1 MSRNIFLRLLI
12 GSLCVLALLAGL
24 VVLAGVLLPAT
35 REGRAQTVIAAPP
48 ERVLAVIADV
58 ESQPGWRD
66 VASVTRTSEGWV
78 EVTARGERISFVAE
92 EMSTARVRL
101 RFSSGAGYS
110 GEWQADLQPVEGG
123 TRIAVVERATVPS
136 PPGRIIA
143 RLMFDPTAFAA
154 GYLAALKARV
164 EG

>member
-1 MSRNIFLRLLI
+1 MSRKVFLRVLTW
-12 GSLCVLALLAGL
+12 SLCVLTLLAGL
-24 VVLAGVLLPAT
+24 VVLTGALLPAS
-35 REGRAQTVIAAPP
+35 REGRAETVIAAPP

-58 ESQPGWRD
+58 ESQPEWRD
-66 VASVTRTSEGWV
+66 VGSVTRTRDGWV

-92 EMSTARVRL
+92 EISTERVRL
-101 RFSSGAGYS
+101 RFSSDAGYS
-110 GEWQADLQPVEGG
+110 GEWHALLQPIAGG

-136 PPGRIIA
+136 PLGRIVA
-143 RLMFDPTAFAA
+143 RLLFDPIAFAT